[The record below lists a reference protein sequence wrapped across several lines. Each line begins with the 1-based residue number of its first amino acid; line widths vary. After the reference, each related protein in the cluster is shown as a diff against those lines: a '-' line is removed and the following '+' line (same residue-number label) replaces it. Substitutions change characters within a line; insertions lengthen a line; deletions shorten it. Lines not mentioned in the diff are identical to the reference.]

1 MLPLPVH
8 EPCAPSQL
16 ADFSLNRFPRAST
29 MYRPWVDSGGCQ
41 VSVAAAVARGRALVA
56 TGSGTVAIAVGA
68 VVNSARTAAADVRCL
83 TSLRVVGI
91 RSSVG
96 ALG

>member
-1 MLPLPVH
+1 
-8 EPCAPSQL
+8 
-16 ADFSLNRFPRAST
+16 
-29 MYRPWVDSGGCQ
+29 
-41 VSVAAAVARGRALVA
+41 VSAAAAVACGRALAA

-68 VVNSARTAAADVRCL
+68 VVNSARTAAADVRYL
-83 TSLRVVGI
+83 TILRVVGI